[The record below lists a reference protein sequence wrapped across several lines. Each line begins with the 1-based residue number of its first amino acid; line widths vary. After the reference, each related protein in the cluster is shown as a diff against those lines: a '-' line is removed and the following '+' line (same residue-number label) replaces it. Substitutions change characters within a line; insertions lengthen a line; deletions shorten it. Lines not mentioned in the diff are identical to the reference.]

1 MSSNVILEVPHLLAA
16 ARQATGLTRLDGPDL
31 MEPLERLTRA
41 LNTEANLTAAGRQM
55 WAERLHG
62 ILVTRLRACD
72 WFERHPEILEEQL
85 PPPVVIL
92 GLGRTGTTLLQRLL
106 AADERF
112 YAAAWWECRFP
123 VPAPDDI
130 QGEQR
135 IAMAKAEVAAILEY
149 RPELAAIHPWD
160 ALAADEDILLLDQT
174 LLSTTAECLA
184 FIPSYREWLI
194 QQDITPAYQYL
205 ERFLKFIQ
213 WQKRQRGLSGCR
225 WVLKTPMHLG
235 YIDHL
240 LKVWPEATFVQTHRD
255 PLATI
260 PSFTSFV
267 YSLWAGVSDTADP
280 REAGYQISGYFE
292 RMLNRC
298 LIVREG
304 LAAHTF
310 VDVDFRDTV
319 SQPMSVIER
328 IYQAIDLPLT
338 ALARTQIMGYLATH
352 PREGRPTHQ
361 YTLEQFGLTSS
372 DLEHRFAQYRAR
384 HVSALHDLSLE

>member
-1 MSSNVILEVPHLLAA
+1 MNHHVTLESEPLLAA
-16 ARQATGLTRLDGPDL
+16 AREATRLSRLDGPDL
-31 MEPLERLTRA
+31 MEPLTR
-41 LNTEANLTAAGRQM
+41 LTAALRSEAHLNAAGQQM

-112 YAAAWWECRFP
+112 YSAAWWECRFP
-123 VPAPDDI
+123 VPAPDDMA
-130 QGEQR
+130 GDQR
-135 IAMAKAEVAAILEY
+135 KALAQAEVAAILAY

-174 LLSTTAECLA
+174 LLSTTAECMA
-184 FIPSYREWLI
+184 FIPSYRDWLI
-194 QQDITPAYQYL
+194 QQDLSPAYRYL

-213 WQKRQRGLSGCR
+213 WQKRQRGIQGSR

-240 LKVWPEATFVQTHRD
+240 LSVWPEATFVQTHRD

-267 YSLWAGVSDTADP
+267 YSLWAGVSDTASP
-280 REAGYQISGYFE
+280 QEAGQQISGYFE

-298 LIVREG
+298 LTLREH
-304 LAAHTF
+304 LAPEKF

-319 SQPMSVIER
+319 SQPMQVIER
-328 IYQAIDLPLT
+328 IYKAIDLPLN
-338 ALARTQIMGYLATH
+338 ALARAQIMGYLATH

-361 YTLEQFGLTSS
+361 YTLEQFGLTSL
-372 DLEHRFAQYRAR
+372 DLEHRFARYRAR
-384 HVSALHDLSLE
+384 HVAAFQDISLE